1 MIGEKLIHLSDGT
14 TMEVKV
20 NFATLYYVKNMG
32 IDKLIKR
39 TNRKDKN
46 GNIIPMSERD
56 SMELAAKIIYVIL
69 RSNGKKVED
78 IDEAMILVPMDT
90 DEIKDLFHEFENRL
104 QDYKKKEQ
112 AKRNARKN

>member
-14 TMEVKV
+14 MMDVKI
-20 NFATLYYVKNMG
+20 NFATLYYIKNMG

-39 TNRKDKN
+39 SNRKDKN
-46 GNIIPMSERD
+46 GNKIPMSERK

-78 IDEAMILVPMDT
+78 IDEAMILVPMDA
-90 DEIKDLFHEFENRL
+90 DEIKDLFHEFESRL

-112 AKRNARKN
+112 AKRNARKK